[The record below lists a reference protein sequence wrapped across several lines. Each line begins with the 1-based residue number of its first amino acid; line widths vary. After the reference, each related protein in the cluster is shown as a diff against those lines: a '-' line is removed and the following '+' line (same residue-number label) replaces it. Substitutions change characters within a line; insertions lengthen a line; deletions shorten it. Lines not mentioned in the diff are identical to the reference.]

1 MSRWAADVAEV
12 RPASGEAEILWSTT
26 ALALAAL
33 VVAAPLHAQT
43 FQGRVVEDGTDA
55 PVPTAL
61 VTLLDEEGE
70 ELGVSIADSSGFYR
84 IGADEPGVYR
94 LQAER
99 IGYETVQTP
108 LLEAGLEDG
117 TYPVDIVL
125 RTDPY
130 ELPGFT
136 VMTNR
141 VSDEEADREI
151 QLMLGL
157 DPASL
162 RYRPIDFETI
172 QDHVAKAHTLTDLMR
187 WRNNAGLVV
196 SRTTDGPCFSLRRR
210 GCLPV
215 YLNGLPIRRDF
226 VEGVPL
232 DMIYRIVI
240 LSPTDGTMASGGGAV
255 LLYTEAWLR

>member
-1 MSRWAADVAEV
+1 MRARGGAE
-12 RPASGEAEILWSTT
+12 ASGRRVAWLD
-26 ALALAAL
+26 LAAL
-33 VVAAPLHAQT
+33 PALVALHAASPAPLHAQI
-43 FQGRVVEDGTDA
+43 FQGRVVEEGTDA
-55 PVPTAL
+55 AVPTAL
-61 VTLLDEEGE
+61 VTLLDDEGE
-70 ELGVSIADSSGFYR
+70 ELAVSIADSTGAYR
-84 IGADEPGVYR
+84 VEADEPGVYR

-99 IGYETVQTP
+99 IGYGTVRTP
-108 LLEAGLEDG
+108 LLEAGALDG

-136 VMTNR
+136 VEMER

-151 QLMLGL
+151 QLMVGL
-157 DPASL
+157 HPASL
-162 RYRPIDFETI
+162 RYPPIGYEEI
-172 QDHVAKAHTLTDLMR
+172 QDHVERAHTLVDLMR

-196 SRTTDGPCFSLRRR
+196 SRRDDGPCFSLRGR

-215 YLNGLPIRRDF
+215 YLNGLQLRGDF

-240 LSPTDGTMASGGGAV
+240 LSPTDGTFAYGGGAV